1 MYLIFLWVITFLLKG
16 CYILLL
22 LWVTSTRCQIRCQNN
37 VKTVETVNTQACEK
51 LKRFFF
57 VYLNGF
63 IAPLKEPLL
72 FGSVIFF
79 SSSQTKDLNSES
91 NSLNLSGKMCCFRA
105 PYKVKSAHFLDR
117 TIWTVCS
124 DCSIIV
130 SAKICIMCTFAAD
143 SIIPALQRNIL
154 HADIALQLPDS
165 CRLRVMKRS
174 TSVWILFF
182 LHLWTDDRGE
192 RGAPRNLKLCNMLV
206 KFFFRPLS
214 FNMIVVT
221 GCTSKEV

>member
-182 LHLWTDDRGE
+182 SPPVNGRWGREGC
-192 RGAPRNLKLCNMLV
+192 PS
-206 KFFFRPLS
+206 KFKIMQHACKVFFPTP
-214 FNMIVVT
+214 FF
-221 GCTSKEV
+221 